1 MNPPAFITELD
12 RDLRAFLVLCEE
24 ALSLFGRENRALAA
38 AGEYQPFEFYQG
50 RKNLLP
56 RLDGAIPL
64 LRKWRLAWQ
73 RLGAEERERCSE
85 IKALLQAGQDAVVRV
100 LMLERENQQA
110 LLRRGLCP
118 AQHLPSAASQQPGY
132 VAQLYRRHTGA

>member
-1 MNPPAFITELD
+1 MNPPAFITELQ
-12 RDLRAFLVLCEE
+12 RDLHAFLVLCEE
-24 ALSLFGRENRALAA
+24 TLALTGRESRALTA
-38 AGEYQPFEFYQG
+38 AGEYQPFEFYQD

-56 RLDGAIPL
+56 RLDTAIPL
-64 LRKWRLAWQ
+64 LRKWRQAWQ
-73 RLGAEERERCSE
+73 RLSAEEREQCSE
-85 IKALLQAGQDAVVRV
+85 VKRLLQAGQDAVVRI

-132 VAQLYRRHTGA
+132 VAQLYRRHTVA